1 MLIAQLTD
9 THIKTA
15 GRLAYGRVDTSA
27 MLADAVE
34 ALRRLDPQPDLLLIT
49 GDLVDLGSA
58 EEYACLRAILA
69 PLSQPLLVVPGNHD
83 EREALRNA
91 FADGG
96 YLPTSGF
103 LHYAVD
109 DYPLRIVG
117 LDTLIPGQG
126 GGELCAERLDWLA
139 RTLAERPAAPTLIL
153 MHHPP
158 FVTGIGHMD
167 RIGLQGRQA
176 FAALLEQHPQVQRVL
191 CGHLHRTIH
200 AVVGGRSVL
209 TSPSTAHQVALDL
222 RQQAPSAFRMEPPG
236 FMLHRWADGVLVSHV
251 ANIGDFAGPFPFFD
265 ETGALID

>member
-34 ALRRLDPQPDLLLIT
+34 ALRRLDPQPDLLVIT

-96 YLPTSGF
+96 YLPASGF

-222 RQQAPSAFRMEPPG
+222 REQAPSAFRMEPPG
-236 FMLHRWADGVLVSHV
+236 FMLHRWADGLLVSHV

-265 ETGALID
+265 EAGALID

>member
-34 ALRRLDPQPDLLLIT
+34 ALRRLDPQPDLLVIT

-96 YLPTSGF
+96 YLPASGF

-222 RQQAPSAFRMEPPG
+222 REQALSAFRMEPPG

>member
-15 GRLAYGRVDTSA
+15 GRLAYRQVDTAA
-27 MLADAVE
+27 MLAAAVD
-34 ALRRLDPQPDLLLIT
+34 ALRRLDPQPDLVVIT

-83 EREALRNA
+83 ERESLRRA

-96 YLPTSGF
+96 YLPASGF

-109 DYPLRIVG
+109 DHPLRIIG

-126 GGELCAERLDWLA
+126 GGELCAERLAWLA
-139 RTLAERPAAPTLIL
+139 RTLAARPAAPTLIL

-158 FVTGIGHMD
+158 FATGIGHMD

-176 FAALLEQHPQVQRVL
+176 FAALLAQHPQVQRVL

-200 AVVGGRSVL
+200 AQVGGRAVL
-209 TSPSTAHQVALDL
+209 TAPSTAHQVALDL
-222 RQQAPSAFRMEPPG
+222 REQAPSAFRMEPPG
-236 FMLHRWADGVLVSHV
+236 FMLHRWADDMLVSHV

-265 ETGALID
+265 ENGALIY

>member
-34 ALRRLDPQPDLLLIT
+34 ALRRLDPQPDLLVIT

-91 FADGG
+91 FADGS
-96 YLPTSGF
+96 YLPASGF

-251 ANIGDFAGPFPFFD
+251 AKIGDFAGPFPFFD

>member
-34 ALRRLDPQPDLLLIT
+34 ALRRLDPQPDLLVIT

-69 PLSQPLLVVPGNHD
+69 PLSQPLLVIPGNHD

-91 FADGG
+91 FANGG
-96 YLPTSGF
+96 YLPASGF

-126 GGELCAERLDWLA
+126 GGELCGERLDWLA

-158 FVTGIGHMD
+158 FVTGIGYMD
-167 RIGLQGRQA
+167 RIGLQGRLA

-222 RQQAPSAFRMEPPG
+222 REQAPSAFRMEPPG

-265 ETGALID
+265 EAGALID

>member
-15 GRLAYGRVDTSA
+15 GRQAYGRVDTSA

-34 ALRRLDPQPDLLLIT
+34 ALRRLDPQPDLLVIT

-96 YLPTSGF
+96 YLPASGF

-176 FAALLEQHPQVQRVL
+176 FAALLARHPQVQRVL

-222 RQQAPSAFRMEPPG
+222 REQAPSAFRMEPPG

-251 ANIGDFAGPFPFFD
+251 ANIGEFAGPFPFFD
-265 ETGALID
+265 EAGALID

>member
-34 ALRRLDPQPDLLLIT
+34 ALRRLDPQPDLLVIT

-83 EREALRNA
+83 EREALRSA

-96 YLPTSGF
+96 YLPASGF

-176 FAALLEQHPQVQRVL
+176 FAALLELHPQVQRVL

-222 RQQAPSAFRMEPPG
+222 REQAPSAFRMEPPG

-265 ETGALID
+265 EAGALID

>member
-34 ALRRLDPQPDLLLIT
+34 ALRRLDPQPDLLVIT

-96 YLPTSGF
+96 YLPASGF

-139 RTLAERPAAPTLIL
+139 RTLAERPTAPTLIL

-222 RQQAPSAFRMEPPG
+222 REQAPSAFRMEPPG

-265 ETGALID
+265 EAGALID

>member
-34 ALRRLDPQPDLLLIT
+34 ALRRLDPQPDLLVIT

-96 YLPTSGF
+96 YLPASGF

-222 RQQAPSAFRMEPPG
+222 REQAPSAFRMEPPG

-265 ETGALID
+265 EAGALID